1 LETKVLFGAG
11 HRRLDHERRD
21 PVRLR
26 FEAQGA
32 GDRWILSDR
41 KVDAVT
47 PSPAEAVGG
56 ASGGGER
63 ADLPLPDLLPI
74 EFAVADCTSEMTEGV
89 TARDGRVARGQRT
102 RRNVAV
108 ALMELLREGDPEPTA
123 KAVAQ
128 RAEVSLRL
136 VFHHFA
142 EMDDL
147 YHYVA
152 ALVLRRQWSGMPR
165 ISDKLA
171 LTTRIDRTVAHRA
184 GLYEEIAPVRRAL
197 MRRVATA
204 PGVRDAIAAADG
216 LLLESLKA
224 TFAPELAALP
234 EGLRAVYL
242 DALDT
247 ASSWEA
253 WDRLR
258 TRSRLPV
265 RGAKRVMARTL
276 GALCVAADSS
286 SGRPHEPVDT
296 SSLT

>member
-1 LETKVLFGAG
+1 
-11 HRRLDHERRD
+11 
-21 PVRLR
+21 
-26 FEAQGA
+26 
-32 GDRWILSDR
+32 
-41 KVDAVT
+41 
-47 PSPAEAVGG
+47 
-56 ASGGGER
+56 
-63 ADLPLPDLLPI
+63 
-74 EFAVADCTSEMTEGV
+74 VADTNPETTEGV

-102 RRNVAV
+102 RRNVAE
-108 ALMELLREGDPEPTA
+108 ALIELLREGDPEPTA

-165 ISDKLA
+165 ISDRLA
-171 LTTRIDRTVAHRA
+171 LATRLDRTVAHRA
-184 GLYEEIAPVRRAL
+184 ALYEEIAPIRRAL

-204 PGVRDAIAAADG
+204 PSVSDAIAAADG
-216 LLLESLKA
+216 LLLENLKA

-234 EGLRAVYL
+234 EGPRAVLL

-253 WDRLR
+253 WNRLR
-258 TRSRLPV
+258 TVSRLPV
-265 RGAKRVMARTL
+265 RGAKRVMTRTL
-276 GALCVAADSS
+276 SALCASTEGS
-286 SGRPHEPVDT
+286 SGRPREAADT
-296 SSLT
+296 SSLS